1 MTPQGARADLAQQE
15 GNKMNFFDKSKGIL
29 CFIRHGQTDWNLEFK
44 MQGREEIP
52 LNRTGI
58 TQAHE
63 CASGLAEAMRT
74 AGVSWTKI
82 ISSPLGRAYETA
94 KIIRDAVGCEYFGID
109 ARITERDFGELSG
122 LVYEE
127 YSKATFHN
135 VPEVKTVETIEALM
149 DRLNEF
155 IADNVGIGERVLIV
169 THGAV
174 TRIFARNSKKSPQI
188 PEDFEQTIGNCNLVI
203 YTYDGTE
210 VELQAYNL
218 SPWALAELV
227 NKNNK

>member
-1 MTPQGARADLAQQE
+1 
-15 GNKMNFFDKSKGIL
+15 MNFFDTSKGIL
-29 CFIRHGQTDWNLEFK
+29 CFIRHGQTNWNLEFK

-52 LNRTGI
+52 LNETGI
-58 TQAHE
+58 AQAHD
-63 CASGLAEAMRT
+63 CAAGLADALQKS
-74 AGVSWTKI
+74 GVTWTKI

-109 ARITERDFGELSG
+109 ERITERDFGELSG

-135 VPEVKTVETIEALM
+135 VPKVKTVETIEALM
-149 DRLNEF
+149 QRMNEF
-155 IADNVGIGERVLIV
+155 ISDNVGMAERVLIV

-188 PEDFEQTIGNCNLVI
+188 PPDFEQTIGNCNLVI
-203 YTYDGTE
+203 YTYDGIET
-210 VELQAYNL
+210 ELQAYNL
-218 SPWALAELV
+218 SPWELAKLV
-227 NKNNK
+227 EANNK